1 MNLFKLSI
9 GYSELELHTEVIGNI
24 DSVFVVYWHF
34 ITSNQNKE
42 KDVFFKCTDLDS
54 MVNVDLSKGTN
65 VHYVDNKVIRVKKFI

>member
-9 GYSELELHTEVIGNI
+9 GYSEFELHTEVIGNI

-42 KDVFFKCTDLDS
+42 NDVFFKCTDLDS